1 MENLSCERLQSAH
14 RVPGRRTHQR
24 KNTERKQYL
33 RPLVVQYWPP
43 VESGTARR
51 WLRRRCWAIATSL
64 KSIKKSLKQ
73 TERNIADVSSED
85 FEEPRVEACGA
96 PSSPKPF
103 LCRSVKAWHAVPHYP
118 MALAST
124 RWMRASL
131 TDWGPGLKVWLVQVF
146 IELLPVGGFI
156 TVKLERES

>member
-51 WLRRRCWAIATSL
+51 WLRWRCWAIATSL
-64 KSIKKSLKQ
+64 KSIKNHSNKQKQ
-73 TERNIADVSSED
+73 TSLMCRVRTLRS
-85 FEEPRVEACGA
+85 RVEACGA
-96 PSSPKPF
+96 PSSPKPL
-103 LCRSVKAWHAVPHYP
+103 LCRSVKVWHAVPHYP

-124 RWMRASL
+124 RWMCASL

-146 IELLPVGGFI
+146 IKLLPVGGFI
-156 TVKLERES
+156 TIKLQQES